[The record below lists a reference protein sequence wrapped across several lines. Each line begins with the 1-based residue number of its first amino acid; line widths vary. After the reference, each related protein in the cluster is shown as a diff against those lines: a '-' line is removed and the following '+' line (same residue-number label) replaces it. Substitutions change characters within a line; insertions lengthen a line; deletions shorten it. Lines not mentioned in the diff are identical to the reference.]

1 VVSSVA
7 VSILFATFS
16 YFPTSVISPFFFT
29 SSTFLTS
36 STFTISSY
44 LSTIDLSCP
53 ITGVSFSCDHSLLHL
68 SSMTYT
74 AT

>member
-16 YFPTSVISPFFFT
+16 YFTTFT
-29 SSTFLTS
+29 SPSFSTFPIS
-36 STFTISSY
+36 SIFTISSY

-53 ITGVSFSCDHSLLHL
+53 ITGVSFP
-68 SSMTYT
+68 
-74 AT
+74 